1 MNKKLIIFFFIAAS
15 VFPKSFLNYTAVD
28 KRINDLTYNQKYDL
42 ALVLCDSLI
51 ANDEL
56 NPKYYFYYFA
66 ADAVK
71 FHAQIN
77 HSPLNGRDSL
87 KEVLAEKAITKME
100 KVFDKLEDIE
110 ETPNNKFYMAG
121 LYGYFSRYAGIDGS
135 WWSAYRNG
143 IKSVDMFEEI
153 IEEYPDCYDAY
164 LYPGVFQ
171 YYADRLS
178 GFTGFIASILGVSG
192 DRNEGLRDVNLTF
205 EKGTV
210 FYPQA
215 ALMLLEIYAFME
227 GNTYA
232 SLKYFE
238 SFLENFPDNNRIRNW
253 YVNTMLNLGLAKK
266 TSKIFEG
273 EYGDSL
279 DNFVKAKYY
288 FLTNEIPASREFAS
302 IAFEKDPPSWRGIIE
317 YTKYL
322 YVYDSW
328 LMGDKEEVTKKKSR
342 LNSHYRK
349 KFSLDST
356 YADESKY
363 IYKLRSLAAVDNQE
377 AFNQLVENA
386 PNFRSKEFEN
396 EFYLIQGIY
405 LFQQKRLAE
414 AEPYFQKSKNTSDYH
429 NKVLSLRYLLD
440 IYLAIDT
447 TEEKAEKLIEEIED
461 SDYQRLI
468 HRASD
473 LEDKYDL

>member
-1 MNKKLIIFFFIAAS
+1 MNKIFILLVLTTS
-15 VFPKSFLNYTAVD
+15 IVFSKNFLNYTAID
-28 KRINDLTYNQKYDL
+28 QRINDLTYNQNYNDAL
-42 ALVLCDSLI
+42 ALCDSLI
-51 ANDEL
+51 ATDEL

-66 ADAVK
+66 ADAMK
-71 FHAQIN
+71 FHEQIN
-77 HSPLNGRDSL
+77 YSPLNNRDSL
-87 KEVLAEKAITKME
+87 KETLAEIAIEKMD

-110 ETPNNKFYMAG
+110 ETPNNRFYMAG
-121 LYGYFSRYAGIDGS
+121 LYGYFSRYAGIAGS
-135 WWSAYRNG
+135 WWRAYKNG

-192 DRNEGLRDVNLTF
+192 DRNKGLRDVNLTF

-215 ALMLLEIYAFME
+215 ALMLLEMYAFME

-238 SFLENFPDNNRIRNW
+238 SFLKKFPNNNRIRNW

-266 TSKIFEG
+266 ATDIFEG

-279 DNFVKAKYY
+279 DNFVRAKYY
-288 FLTNEIPASREFAS
+288 FLTNNIPASREFAR
-302 IAFEKDPPSWRGIIE
+302 IAFDKNPPSWRGIIE

-322 YVYDSW
+322 YVYNSW
-328 LMGDKEEVTKKKSR
+328 LLDDNEEVKKRKSQ
-342 LNSHYRK
+342 LNSYYRK
-349 KFSLDST
+349 KFNLDST
-356 YADESKY
+356 DANESRY
-363 IYKLRSLAAVDNQE
+363 IYKLRSLAAKDNKKE
-377 AFNQLVENA
+377 FNELINSA
-386 PNFRSKEFEN
+386 PNFKSREFEN
-396 EFYLIQGIY
+396 EFYLVQGIY
-405 LFQQKRLAE
+405 LFQQKKFVQ
-414 AEPYFQKSKNTSDYH
+414 AEPYFQKSKNTNDYH
-429 NKVLSLRYLLD
+429 NKILSLRYLLD
-440 IYLAIDT
+440 IYLAINIT
-447 TEEKAEKLIEEIED
+447 AEKAEKLVDEIED
-461 SDYQRLI
+461 SNYQRLI
-468 HRASD
+468 YRASD